1 MAATKIS
8 DVIVPDV
15 FNPYMQERTKELTKL
30 YLSGIIT
37 SNDELDLLAVAGGK
51 LINMPFWQDLTG
63 NDEVLTDSAA
73 LTPGNVSSE
82 KDVAT
87 LLMRGRAWGANDLA
101 KSLSGSDPMRS
112 IADGV
117 AVYWAR
123 RRQQTLIQSL
133 NGVFAS
139 NVANESGDMVVDV
152 ANESAAAATAQQKI
166 GPDTVIDAVQTLGD
180 ASFDIVAIAMHSAVF
195 GSLQK
200 QEVIVYEKAA
210 GTDIKLPTYLGL
222 RVFVDDGMPTEAG
235 ATDGT
240 KYTSYLFGEGA
251 IGLGDGQAPVPSET
265 DRDSLAGEDYL
276 ITRSHY
282 ILHPRGVAFTAASV
296 AGESAT
302 NAELATAA
310 NWSRKYTRKNV
321 RLAKLVTNI

>member
-101 KSLSGSDPMRS
+101 KSLSGSDPMVRLRCRL
-112 IADGV
+112 
-117 AVYWAR
+117 R
-123 RRQQTLIQSL
+123 R
-133 NGVFAS
+133 
-139 NVANESGDMVVDV
+139 
-152 ANESAAAATAQQKI
+152 
-166 GPDTVIDAVQTLGD
+166 
-180 ASFDIVAIAMHSAVF
+180 IV
-195 GSLQK
+195 
-200 QEVIVYEKAA
+200 
-210 GTDIKLPTYLGL
+210 TRLPVRTI
-222 RVFVDDGMPTEAG
+222 
-235 ATDGT
+235 
-240 KYTSYLFGEGA
+240 S
-251 IGLGDGQAPVPSET
+251 
-265 DRDSLAGEDYL
+265 SLAVTTSC
-276 ITRSHY
+276 TRAA
-282 ILHPRGVAFTAASV
+282 LHSPPHRLPVSRRPMPSWLLRRTGRASTR
-296 AGESAT
+296 ERMFD
-302 NAELATAA
+302 
-310 NWSRKYTRKNV
+310 SRSW
-321 RLAKLVTNI
+321 